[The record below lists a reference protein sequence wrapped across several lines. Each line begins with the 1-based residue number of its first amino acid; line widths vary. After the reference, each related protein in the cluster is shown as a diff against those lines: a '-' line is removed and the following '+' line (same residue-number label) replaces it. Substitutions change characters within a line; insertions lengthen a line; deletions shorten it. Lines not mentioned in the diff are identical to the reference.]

1 MPDSAAQAPPR
12 AEKQEMK
19 NEASIMLDL
28 PPALEARA
36 SDCKTTAE
44 WTSLGTLRMQM
55 ADTGTASVAP
65 MSAEFFAAKLITA
78 AAEAN
83 KYGEGHGAAQP
94 EPLQGQMET
103 MAAIKVLQ
111 DKQVAQLLD
120 RAASGNLTVT
130 EQEYDPKYSPT
141 VMLTLLQEWT
151 KYAGTTAISWGRH
164 KLTLLIKAI
173 CTRSRG
179 ATGGLWDFL
188 GGMMMNQQSYAGE
201 KWDMS
206 DPTLPVQVRM
216 PYNLVKPSSSSEE
229 KDLHKVTTLLCA
241 WAAMCRRMAA
251 REQAKSLPAV
261 FKTSDLRL
269 LMSDPTT
276 SILADMEAAGYVE
289 EATQIRNWTTYGT
302 ACNARSAR
310 MLLRSMASAAI
321 SCNTRPAATIPWKNQ
336 RCAEQ
341 AIASRDTSRLGALP
355 RAARI

>member
-78 AAEAN
+78 TAEAN

-111 DKQVAQLLD
+111 DKHVAQLLD

-173 CTRSRG
+173 CTRPRG

-229 KDLHKVTTLLCA
+229 KDLHRSTPSSAVLRVTRA
-241 WAAMCRRMAA
+241 PWA
-251 REQAKSLPAV
+251 
-261 FKTSDLRL
+261 
-269 LMSDPTT
+269 
-276 SILADMEAAGYVE
+276 
-289 EATQIRNWTTYGT
+289 
-302 ACNARSAR
+302 
-310 MLLRSMASAAI
+310 
-321 SCNTRPAATIPWKNQ
+321 
-336 RCAEQ
+336 
-341 AIASRDTSRLGALP
+341 
-355 RAARI
+355 

>member
-1 MPDSAAQAPPR
+1 
-12 AEKQEMK
+12 MK

-188 GGMMMNQQSYAGE
+188 GGM
-201 KWDMS
+201 
-206 DPTLPVQVRM
+206 T
-216 PYNLVKPSSSSEE
+216 
-229 KDLHKVTTLLCA
+229 
-241 WAAMCRRMAA
+241 
-251 REQAKSLPAV
+251 
-261 FKTSDLRL
+261 
-269 LMSDPTT
+269 
-276 SILADMEAAGYVE
+276 
-289 EATQIRNWTTYGT
+289 
-302 ACNARSAR
+302 
-310 MLLRSMASAAI
+310 
-321 SCNTRPAATIPWKNQ
+321 AATIPWKN
-336 RCAEQ
+336 
-341 AIASRDTSRLGALP
+341 
-355 RAARI
+355 